1 MTTFK
6 VRKITQTVFKPPVS
20 RLQLTEG
27 DTEDIFFD
35 INTDIS
41 TWDFSV
47 LIWDNSSPENSVSK
61 QTAGLSGG
69 SVDEIEI
76 TDGPN
81 GLFTLKIEAGDTV
94 GLDGDIRMEVQG
106 ITADSIPKK
115 YTIYKDFIK
124 FRKQKITT

>member
-35 INTDIS
+35 LNTDI
-41 TWDFSV
+41 TLWDFSV

-61 QTAGLSGG
+61 NTVGLSGG
-69 SVDEIEI
+69 SDDEIEI

-81 GLFTLKIEAGDTV
+81 GKFTLKIEAGDTV
-94 GLDGDIRMEVQG
+94 GLDGDIQMEVQG
-106 ITADSIPKK
+106 ITSDSVPKK
-115 YTIYKDFIK
+115 YTIYRDYIK
-124 FRKQKITT
+124 FFKQKIVS